1 MTVRFTLNS
10 GALRRRD
17 KLFSKAQSYI
27 DSECIRLMRPLVPV
41 GKPYF
46 RHSGKLRDS
55 AGNPSP
61 GVIVYLAQFARH
73 DYYAAVNHRHGG
85 NPNAQRMWFEVMKRK
100 HAAEILRGVRG
111 ITGGKT

>member
-27 DSECIRLMRPLVPV
+27 DSECIRLMTPYVPV

-46 RHSGKLRDS
+46 HHSGKLRDS
-55 AGNPSP
+55 VTNPSP
-61 GVIVYLAQFARH
+61 GVIEYTAPFARN
-73 DYYAAVNHRHGG
+73 DYYSTVDHTHGG
-85 NPNAQRMWFEVMKRK
+85 NPDAQRMWFEVTKRK
-100 HAAEILRGVRG
+100 HAAEILRGVCG